1 MGTPSLSDVLPFWL
15 GPLDADGLATA
26 DRAERWFAKSAE
38 LDALVRTTFEA
49 AHEGL
54 LREGEA
60 FVPRDSREALAAI
73 VVLDQFSRNMFRG
86 TPEMFAADPLALTLA
101 RRLVDTGAHA
111 ELAVHERVF
120 VYLPFMHAENLE
132 DQEACVQLMVALV
145 EGSEGR
151 AREAVAQNVQFA
163 RAHRDIVAR
172 FGRFPHRN
180 AILGRVSSPEEI
192 AFLAEPGSSF

>member
-1 MGTPSLSDVLPFWL
+1 
-15 GPLDADGLATA
+15 
-26 DRAERWFAKSAE
+26 
-38 LDALVRTTFEA
+38 
-49 AHEGL
+49 
-54 LREGEA
+54 
-60 FVPRDSREALAAI
+60 
-73 VVLDQFSRNMFRG
+73 
-86 TPEMFAADPLALTLA
+86 
-101 RRLVDTGAHA
+101 
-111 ELAVHERVF
+111 
-120 VYLPFMHAENLE
+120 MHAENLE